1 MPYEQKLNFEY
12 VFSSVGMFL
21 REKKV
26 VHTGIALLTKGIG
39 IEYLRKDL
47 CRRATCAVMVRY
59 G

>member
-1 MPYEQKLNFEY
+1 KKLNFEY

-21 REKKV
+21 RAKKV
-26 VHTGIALLTKGIG
+26 VHTAMPLLTKGIG

-47 CRRATCAVMVRY
+47 CRCATCAVMVRY